1 MQAVIFDET
10 FMKTVITRLVKQAQA
25 SFDWK
30 AFKHIEGETLDQ
42 LISQLKPL
50 FIDPLF
56 SYSLEKRPVN
66 SVNDLPEA
74 FIISDNNPSFVQR
87 VGTNLVNDRHEQIE
101 MTDVIGKEVVFIEA
115 YPKSLKTR
123 EFVEVIY
130 QLFPKINFFL
140 LAAVPFVLI
149 PAFYSN
155 LFNTRLIFNSQA
167 STLVFVTLAFL
178 ILWGCE
184 YALKHMI
191 KHVHLRKI
199 DKNAIK
205 IERYLLALMPGFKQK
220 DSLTKMRMVES
231 NRKVI
236 WDNLPSIIMD
246 ASIFLLVISL
256 LFLFIGSY
264 ALGLFAFYLVVIAAA
279 TYMRY
284 RNYKVFIELESA
296 QQDLLNER
304 ISYYRNN
311 KQLRFLNNQSM
322 LNNFENSCKK
332 SFDSDHKLASF
343 NFNWEE
349 FVRVSS
355 FVASFM
361 LFIVLFYTS
370 KVDTSVFNVLFAL
383 LILNGRAASSVIS
396 FVTKSFFVL
405 ISTYHLKLAVGE
417 LLDNLEPKLV
427 QKGLHIENITNV
439 SLKNVDIT
447 AEQSPLLNNI
457 NLQLTKGNTYGFYG
471 PIGCGKST
479 LMAAIVQSHTEYSGT
494 ILYNDFYNSADIDPN
509 VFAKQV
515 VFIDP
520 NSEFIRGSVYANF
533 YMRGVTDVNKITKI
547 CSLIFTHA
555 PIDYE
560 FVFQRDI
567 SQIAMSTGQKRK
579 LLILMSIDPSKQI
592 IILDEA
598 LSNLS
603 TADVSALLQYIKQEA
618 PDAILL
624 VVSHDKV
631 TLNQL
636 PNLYEIKEQQLV
648 QTKNSIIKIPS

>member
-1 MQAVIFDET
+1 
-10 FMKTVITRLVKQAQA
+10 MKSVITLLVNQSQAK
-25 SFDWK
+25 FDWK

-50 FIDPLF
+50 FVDSLF
-56 SYSLEKRPVN
+56 NYSFEKREVK

-74 FIISDNNPSFVQR
+74 FIVSDLAPSYVQR
-87 VGTNLVNDRHEQIE
+87 IGVNLVNDKHEQIE
-101 MTDVIGKEVVFIEA
+101 ANALIGKEIVFIEA
-115 YPKSLKTR
+115 YPKVLKTR
-123 EFVEVIY
+123 EFVEVVY
-130 QLFPKINFFL
+130 QLFPKANFFL

-167 STLVFVTLAFL
+167 STLLFVTAAFL

-184 YALKHMI
+184 YALKYAI
-191 KHVHLRKI
+191 KHIHLRKLENNSL
-199 DKNAIK
+199 KM
-205 IERYLLALMPGFKQK
+205 ERYLLSLMPGFKQK

-236 WDNLPSIIMD
+236 WENLPSIIMD

-256 LFLFIGSY
+256 LFMFIGTY
-264 ALGLFAFYLVVIAAA
+264 ALALFGFYIVVIGAA

-311 KQLRFLNNQSM
+311 KQLRFLNNQSL
-322 LNNFENSCKK
+322 LNNFEQSCKK

-355 FVASFM
+355 FIASFS

-370 KVDTSVFNVLFAL
+370 KIDTSVFNVLFAL

-396 FVTKSFFVL
+396 FVTKGFFILV
-405 ISTYHLKLAVGE
+405 STYHLKLAIAD
-417 LLDNLEPKLV
+417 LLENIEPKIV
-427 QKGLHIENITNV
+427 SKGLHLDNIASIT
-439 SLKNVDIT
+439 LKNVDIS
-447 AEQSPLLNNI
+447 AEQSPLLI
-457 NLQLTKGNTYGFYG
+457 GVNLELTKGNTYGFYG
-471 PIGCGKST
+471 PIGSGKSS
-479 LMAAIVQSHTEYSGT
+479 LMSTIVQSHQEYSGT
-494 ILYNDFYNSADIDPN
+494 ILFNSFYNGVDIDPS

-520 NSEFIRGSVYANF
+520 TSDFIRGSVYSNF

-547 CSLIFTHA
+547 CSLIFTHTS
-555 PIDYE
+555 IDYE
-560 FVFQRDI
+560 FIFQRDI
-567 SQIAMSTGQKRK
+567 SQIPMSTGQKRK
-579 LLILMSIDPSKQI
+579 LMILMSIDPNKQLI
-592 IILDEA
+592 VLDEA

-603 TADVSALLQYIKQEA
+603 SADVAALLQYIKQEA
-618 PDAILL
+618 PEAILL
-624 VVSHDKV
+624 VVSHDRV

-636 PNLYEIKEQQLV
+636 PNLFEISNQQLIN
-648 QTKNSIIKIPS
+648 QKSSIVKV